1 MEKGDSCSQLE
12 NFRIECLIIIVVVA
26 IAIVVVV
33 VFVVIVVVVEII
45 PRKMCIPAVDLLG
58 GLRT

>member
-12 NFRIECLIIIVVVA
+12 NFRIECLIIVVVVA
-26 IAIVVVV
+26 IAI
-33 VFVVIVVVVEII
+33 VVIVVVVEII